1 LAVAIN
7 CERKTCP
14 VPESW
19 RQAKTILPGQ
29 CARRPRKLACTIVH
43 NVPLASDPLGRSEVS
58 KRAPADLF
66 DIVTEVHLWACEVR
80 HALEEGEGSA

>member
-19 RQAKTILPGQ
+19 PQAQTILPGQ
-29 CARRPRKLACTIVH
+29 CARRPRKLTCSIVH
-43 NVPLASDPLGRSEVS
+43 NVPLARDPLGRSEVS
-58 KRAPADLF
+58 KRVPADLV
-66 DIVTEVHLWACEVR
+66 DIVTGLHLWACEVR
-80 HALEEGEGSA
+80 RALEEGEGSA